1 MKNKNKVALIT
12 GSSRGIG
19 KAIALRFAKYGM
31 NIVINYNNSELEAN
45 KIVQD
50 IKNKGVDAIAIKC
63 DVSIEEDVKKM
74 INKVIKTF
82 GKIDVLVNNAGIV
95 YDVPLF
101 KKTTNQWKRTFDVNL
116 NGTFFCSKYIAQYML
131 KQGFGNI
138 INIASTNGI
147 NTTSPDCADYDAS
160 KAGIISLTRNLA
172 EELAPKIRVN
182 CIAPGWIL
190 TDINKKL
197 PKEYIK
203 EEERRIFA
211 KRFGKPEEIASV
223 ALFLATEDSSFVNGS
238 VLVVDGGYK

>member
-1 MKNKNKVALIT
+1 MNKVALVT

-19 KAIALRFAKYGM
+19 KAIALRFAKEGM
-31 NIVINYNNSELEAN
+31 NIVVNYNNSKIEAN
-45 KIVQD
+45 KVVRD
-50 IKNKGVDAIAIKC
+50 IKKLGVEAIAIKC
-63 DVSIEEDVKKM
+63 DVSNETAVKKM
-74 INKVIKTF
+74 ITQVIKTF

-95 YDVPLF
+95 YDVPLL
-101 KKTTNQWKRTFDVNL
+101 KKTTKQWKRTFDVNL
-116 NGTFFCSKYIAQYML
+116 NGAYFCSKYTAPYML

-147 NTTSPDCADYDAS
+147 NVTCPDSADYDAS
-160 KAGIISLTRNLA
+160 KSGIISFTRNLA

-182 CIAPGWIL
+182 CIAPGWVL

-203 EEERRIFA
+203 EEEKRIFT

-223 ALFLATEDSSFVNGS
+223 AFFLSSQDSSYVNGI
-238 VLVVDGGYK
+238 VLIADGGYK